1 MEELKNLRINDGI
14 LYGDYDP
21 ESSGL
26 IGSVA
31 INVSDGEIVNA
42 VYSEYDKPFHSYFN
56 HAISR
61 MRELV
66 SDQESI
72 PKEVLVMWY

>member
-1 MEELKNLRINDGI
+1 MLKLKNIRTNEGI

-31 INVSDGEIVNA
+31 IRVSDGKIVNA
-42 VYSEYDKPFHSYFN
+42 VYSEYDKPFQTYFN
-56 HAISR
+56 HAVSR
-61 MRELV
+61 MRELA

-72 PKEVLVMWY
+72 PAEVLVMWY

>member
-1 MEELKNLRINDGI
+1 MLRLKNLRINDGI

-26 IGSVA
+26 TGSIA
-31 INVSDGEIVNA
+31 IRVSDGEIVNA

-66 SDQESI
+66 SNQESI
-72 PKEVLVMWY
+72 PEEVLVMWY

>member
-1 MEELKNLRINDGI
+1 MLKLKNLRIIYCI

-26 IGSVA
+26 IGSIA
-31 INVSDGEIVNA
+31 IRVSDGEIVNA

-66 SDQESI
+66 SNQESI
-72 PKEVLVMWY
+72 PEEVLVMWY

>member
-1 MEELKNLRINDGI
+1 MLKLKNLRINDGI

-21 ESSGL
+21 EASGL
-26 IGSVA
+26 VGSVA

-72 PKEVLVMWY
+72 PEEVLVMWY